1 MSVTGF
7 HTDFKDVIV
16 IDNTNAGGSPDNGGE
31 VVSKGLELST
41 IYSPK
46 IF

>member
-1 MSVTGF
+1 MTVTGF

-16 IDNTNAGGSPDNGGE
+16 IDNTNAGVLQIHGN

-41 IYSPK
+41 RG
-46 IF
+46 